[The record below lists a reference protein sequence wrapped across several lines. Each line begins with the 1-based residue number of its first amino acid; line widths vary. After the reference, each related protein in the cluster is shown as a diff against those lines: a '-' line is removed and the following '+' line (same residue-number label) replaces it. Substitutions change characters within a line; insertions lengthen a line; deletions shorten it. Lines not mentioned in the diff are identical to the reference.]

1 VFHHNEAG
9 VVFELTIRRKPLN
22 VILTVV
28 IPIAMLSILNICVF
42 VLPCESGERAGYAIT
57 VFLAFAV
64 FMTIISS
71 SLPEKSDSVSL
82 FSIYL
87 VIQLACST
95 LITIIALVL
104 INFQFKDDNCDTV
117 PRWLVVMLL
126 ALTFKRQKKPTQ
138 VHVDTVVE
146 MNEEDGVWDDMKR
159 ETNPSTLT
167 WKESMKIFDKIF
179 FIFFLAI
186 FILSSILTFA
196 ITAAW

>member
-1 VFHHNEAG
+1 MFHHNEAG

-104 INFQFKDDNCDTV
+104 INFQFKDDNGDNV

-126 ALTFKRQKKPTQ
+126 ALTFRRQKKPTQ

-146 MNEEDGVWDDMKR
+146 MNEDDGVGDDMKR